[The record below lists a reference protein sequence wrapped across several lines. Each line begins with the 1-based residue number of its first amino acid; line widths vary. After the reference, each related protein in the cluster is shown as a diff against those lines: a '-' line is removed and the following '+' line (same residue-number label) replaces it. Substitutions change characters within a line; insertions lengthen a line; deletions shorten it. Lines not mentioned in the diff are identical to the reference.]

1 LRPVEIR
8 FTSTTIQIS
17 SNLSDTPAHG
27 MSTAG
32 GAGLRMLAIGLVVG
46 LVLGG
51 VGGYVALSPGS
62 ATTITSTQTSTN
74 TTTITVTQSTSTAAQ
89 TSSSPTLSPPIS
101 VSVDPRTSAVLVLDY
116 AFCYRLAGCNATLP
130 AIQALLANART
141 AGAPVI
147 YTRTPIPKEIANA
160 SADTVI
166 TNDIGPDKYLNT
178 SLASI
183 LQSKG
188 VKTLVIV
195 GIAANGALLYT
206 AQESCV
212 RHFTVV
218 VPVDTIV
225 GNAFVQA
232 YVPYQLLNGPGC
244 ANANNTP
251 LSPNHATLS
260 AIPSI
265 VFKAGP

>member
-1 LRPVEIR
+1 
-8 FTSTTIQIS
+8 
-17 SNLSDTPAHG
+17 
-27 MSTAG
+27 
-32 GAGLRMLAIGLVVG
+32 MLAIGLVVG
-46 LVLGG
+46 LVLGA
-51 VGGYVALSPGS
+51 VGGYVALGTGGV
-62 ATTITSTQTSTN
+62 TTATSTQTSVSTA
-74 TTTITVTQSTSTAAQ
+74 TFTVTLSASTASQ
-89 TSSSPTLSPPIS
+89 TSSSTAPSLPSPAS
-101 VSVDPRTSAVLVLDY
+101 VTVDPRTTAVLVLDY
-116 AFCYRLAGCNATLP
+116 VFCYRMAGCNATFP
-130 AIQALLANART
+130 AIQALLANARS

-147 YTRTPIPKEIANA
+147 YTRTPVPKEIANS

-166 TNDIGPDKYLNT
+166 TNDIGPDKYFNT

-218 VPVDTIV
+218 IAADTLTGSV
-225 GNAFVQA
+225 YVQS

-244 ANANNTP
+244 SNANNTP

-260 AIPSI
+260 TTSGIA
-265 VFKAGP
+265 FKAGP

>member
-1 LRPVEIR
+1 
-8 FTSTTIQIS
+8 
-17 SNLSDTPAHG
+17 
-27 MSTAG
+27 MSAAG
-32 GAGLRMLAIGLVVG
+32 GTGTRMLAIGLVVG
-46 LVLGG
+46 LVLGA
-51 VGGYVALSPGS
+51 VGGYVALGTGGV
-62 ATTITSTQTSTN
+62 TTATSTLTSVSTA
-74 TTTITVTQSTSTAAQ
+74 TLTVTQSASTTSQ
-89 TSSSPTLSPPIS
+89 TSSSPSLTPPIS
-101 VSVDPRTSAVLVLDY
+101 VTVDPRTTAVLVLDY
-116 AFCYRLAGCNATLP
+116 VFCYRMAGCNATFP
-130 AIQALLANART
+130 AIQALLASARS

-147 YTRTPIPKEIANA
+147 YTRTPVPKEIANS

-166 TNDIGPDKYLNT
+166 TNDIGPDKYFNT

-244 ANANNTP
+244 ANASNTP

-265 VFKAGP
+265 VFKTGP